1 MHLIVTFATNGFD
14 AWKADYEAHTE
25 TREAAGLTML
35 QMWRDAD
42 DTDHAVVLFE
52 VSDRKRAEAWL
63 HEQAALK
70 GGVSG
75 LFVKTA

>member
-1 MHLIVTFATNGFD
+1 MQLIVQFSTGGFAP
-14 AWKADYEAHTE
+14 WKAGYDAHAE
-25 TREAAGLTML
+25 TRDAAGLTML

-42 DTDHAVVLFE
+42 DADRAVVLFE

-75 LFVKTA
+75 QFVKTA

>member
-1 MHLIVTFATNGFD
+1 MHLIVQFSTGGFD
-14 AWKADYEAHTE
+14 AWKADYDAHAE

-42 DTDHAVVLFE
+42 DADRAMVLFE
-52 VSDRKRAEAWL
+52 VSDRKRSEAWL

-75 LFVKTA
+75 QFVKTA